1 MRLLASALFF
11 AAAPATAD
19 PAALAAY
26 VESFEAEDP
35 EACVATFA
43 PGARFIDLGNDF
55 SDRLDW
61 FCNAVVDG
69 GGRYT
74 ILSQATTG
82 DVTTFVLDYRAGGDF
97 LEGKGSLTG
106 IDGRITS
113 LIIERR

>member
-1 MRLLASALFF
+1 VKRLAFTACLMAG
-11 AAAPATAD
+11 PTHAD

-26 VESFEAEDP
+26 VASFDAEDP
-35 EACVATFA
+35 AACLATFA

-74 ILSQATTG
+74 VLSQTTEG
-82 DVTTFVLDYRAGGDF
+82 DTTAFTLDYRAGEYF

-106 IDGRITS
+106 TGGKITA
-113 LIIERR
+113 LVIERR